1 MVIYLIPSV
10 VLLEQFLASGE
21 SRVNIHRKNCG
32 VILAID
38 WLNAQILVCF

>member
-1 MVIYLIPSV
+1 MFYCLTNIVLKDMVIYLIPSV

-21 SRVNIHRKNCG
+21 SRKNCG

-38 WLNAQILVCF
+38 